1 MIHLVKINDNTASG
15 KRLIEELRKNTM
27 DVEFVNTMTNTNAN
41 EEYMTGEEF
50 WKLSRT
56 NIDNICKKHGLL

>member
-15 KRLIEELRKNTM
+15 KRLIEELRKNNM
-27 DVEFVNTMTNTNAN
+27 DVEFVNTMTNTNST

-50 WKLSRT
+50 RIKVMSKIKT
-56 NIDNICKKHGLL
+56 HYHKNGLI